1 MKSTGR
7 MVVIIFI
14 MLFFAGC
21 VSHNPNHDITVKNL
35 YPEGFPQDIV
45 GNFDVYTGSFQVKNP
60 TNTTFDNVEVDITL
74 TPTAAYCHGV
84 TKTFTIPRLFP
95 LEKRT
100 VEISIAEF
108 GELDCQYDYTYQVFT
123 DNPL

>member
-7 MVVIIFI
+7 MLVIIFL
-14 MLFFAGC
+14 MLFFSGC
-21 VSHNPNHDITVKNL
+21 VSHARNHDITVSNL
-35 YPEGFPQDIV
+35 DPDGFPQDVV

-74 TPTAAYCHGV
+74 VPTATYCHGL
-84 TKTFTIPRLFP
+84 TKSFTIPRLFP

-100 VEISIAEF
+100 IEISIAEF
-108 GELDCQYDYTYQVFT
+108 DDLDCQYEYTYQVFT
-123 DNPL
+123 